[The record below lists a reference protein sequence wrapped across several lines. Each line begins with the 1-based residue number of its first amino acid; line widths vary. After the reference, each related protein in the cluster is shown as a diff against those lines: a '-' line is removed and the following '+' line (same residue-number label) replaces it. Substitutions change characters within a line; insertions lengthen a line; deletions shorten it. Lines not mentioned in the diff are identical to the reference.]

1 MSKCGAVI
9 ILYGRSPMLRCQTGE
24 ATRSEYQ
31 NRKKLA
37 GEEVEA
43 CVQESR
49 REEAG
54 DK

>member
-1 MSKCGAVI
+1 
-9 ILYGRSPMLRCQTGE
+9 MLRCQTGE

-37 GEEVEA
+37 GEEAEA

-49 REEAG
+49 RGGGRRQVSRNQEKFQVR
-54 DK
+54 DVC